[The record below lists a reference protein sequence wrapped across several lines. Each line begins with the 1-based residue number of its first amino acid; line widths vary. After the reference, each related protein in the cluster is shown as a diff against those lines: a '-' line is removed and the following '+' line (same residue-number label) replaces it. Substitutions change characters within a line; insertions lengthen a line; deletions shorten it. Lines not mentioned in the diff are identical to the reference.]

1 MSKRNFYIT
10 TTKVAAIRVSQHS
23 PEKQKQQEMCVCV
36 YMERKRKK
44 NFKKLT
50 HTIVGADKFEICK
63 AVH

>member
-36 YMERKRKK
+36 CIHGEKK
-44 NFKKLT
+44 KE
-50 HTIVGADKFEICK
+50 KF
-63 AVH
+63 